1 MSLRTQR
8 VARLIQRDVAT
19 ILQQEYAGVT
29 QNMVTV
35 TGVRITKDLGIA
47 YIDVSVFAQST
58 SEKEAIFQKM
68 VAVSAEV
75 RHSLA
80 AKVRHQLRVVPEL
93 RFFLDDSAD
102 KQAEMEH
109 LFRKI
114 RAQRSDQDAPDAD
127 DEA

>member
-47 YIDVSVFAQST
+47 YIDVSVFAQSA

-68 VAVSAEV
+68 VAVSSEV

-80 AKVRHQLRVVPEL
+80 SKVRHQLRVVPEL

-102 KQAEMEH
+102 KQAEMEQ
-109 LFRKI
+109 LFSKI

>member
-1 MSLRTQR
+1 VSLRTQR

-47 YIDVSVFAQST
+47 YIDVSVFAQSA

-68 VAVSAEV
+68 VAVSPEV

-114 RAQRSDQDAPDAD
+114 RDQRTDQDAPDAD